1 MTRRAPIILFA
12 IIALGVLVLHVDSR
26 APVAPASS
34 ASFGHGPAIVLVHG
48 LGSTSEHWLATAR
61 ILSRDHRVT
70 LTDLPGHGESA
81 MPEPFSLDQAA
92 AALDAALRSQG
103 SVPVVL
109 VGHSLGGLVCAAEA
123 IQHPERVRALVLV
136 ESSLRSPVNAQQ
148 RSTLLKH
155 LESNYAGFVHANYL
169 SFGRDSAQ
177 GEALWREVAGLD
189 PEMMKRWIRLAFT
202 ADLSREAAQLDVP
215 VLLVLAPRSWE
226 SGETWAEVAGAL
238 GVERVPQLKVTR
250 LENCGHFV
258 MLDHPAELA
267 RLIARFAANP
277 VTAEL
282 RAAR

>member
-1 MTRRAPIILFA
+1 MILFA
-12 IIALGVLVLHVDSR
+12 IVALGVLALHEDSR

-34 ASFGHGPAIVLVHG
+34 ASFGHGSTIVLVHG

-92 AALDAALRSQG
+92 ASLDATLASQG
-103 SVPVVL
+103 SEPVVL

-123 IQHPERVRALVLV
+123 IRHPERVRALVLV
-136 ESSLRSPVNAQQ
+136 ESSLRSPYSAQQ
-148 RSTLLKH
+148 RTAMFAE
-155 LESNYAGFVHANYL
+155 LEAHYADLVHGAYV

-177 GEALWREVAGLD
+177 GEALWREVEGLD
-189 PEMMKRWIRLAFT
+189 PGMMKRWIRLAWT
-202 ADLSREAAQLDVP
+202 ADLSGEASRLTVP
-215 VLLVLAPRSWE
+215 VLLVLAPRSWDP
-226 SGETWAEVAGAL
+226 GETWPEVAGAL

-250 LENCGHFV
+250 LEDCGHFV